1 MSQLLC
7 YLDAGKSKNGTEYDR
22 GNALFLCGG
31 CGCYVAWWRVRSS
44 SFSKQRAKSKRR
56 TAVRT
61 LHWCFQHFFQ
71 VIPNRRDESERGTK
85 PLQRE
90 QACRT
95 TARNYFGDNLP
106 VSILRGRFGQGLRL
120 RRSASSTKGQ
130 DRDRGH
136 CPSQALSSLLAGNML
151 TFAPS

>member
-1 MSQLLC
+1 ML
-7 YLDAGKSKNGTEYDR
+7 EWDR
-22 GNALFLCGG
+22 IRSMECFVFVRWVL
-31 CGCYVAWWRVRSS
+31 VAAVVVSS
-44 SFSKQRAKSKRR
+44 SSYMYSKLEATRAKQEDGRR
-56 TAVRT
+56 SGRSHTSA
-61 LHWCFQHFFQ
+61 FAFFSSH
-71 VIPNRRDESERGTK
+71 PERRDESERGTK